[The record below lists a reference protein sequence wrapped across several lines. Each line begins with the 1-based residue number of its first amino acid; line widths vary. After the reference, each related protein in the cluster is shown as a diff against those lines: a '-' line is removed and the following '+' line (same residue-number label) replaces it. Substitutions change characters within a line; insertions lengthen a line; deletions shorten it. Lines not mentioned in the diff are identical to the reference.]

1 MDLKVSVTQMAF
13 APEGVNRSGIVISDF
28 LLFRVVTNTH
38 TDVVV
43 ASSTNVYVGLWKL
56 YDQIV

>member
-1 MDLKVSVTQMAF
+1 MAF